1 MQPSMFVTIEDRV
14 AELGG
19 RQTPDGKRD
28 EPRVEETTSLVEFI
42 GVEVPDLEMGF
53 DLAGDV
59 VGTGLRKGDAALLRA
74 RDDAHLRHDVERLAH
89 VMARD
94 AEAVRKAR
102 FRVGLMTRT
111 GSVQEDDGESS
122 GRGFL
127 RPWRLSG
134 MRIAQLLSNNCRQ

>member
-1 MQPSMFVTIEDRV
+1 
-14 AELGG
+14 
-19 RQTPDGKRD
+19 
-28 EPRVEETTSLVEFI
+28 
-42 GVEVPDLEMGF
+42 MGF

-111 GSVQEDDGESS
+111 GAFKKMTVNRAEEDFFVHGGCPE
-122 GRGFL
+122 
-127 RPWRLSG
+127 
-134 MRIAQLLSNNCRQ
+134 